1 MQLSKLRQSQLI
13 FISQA
18 EKLQSV
24 KSNVPSISDRLEHLK
39 ILKCARKGFKMWKPK
54 NCNETVKTEFTQKAY
69 KPNKSN
75 FRLPLVVKHTIN
87 KEGLKIA
94 A

>member
-1 MQLSKLRQSQLI
+1 MSKLRESQLD
-13 FISQA
+13 FIRQS

-24 KSNVPSISDRLEHLK
+24 KSNVPSVNDRLEHLT
-39 ILKCARKGFKMWKPK
+39 ILKCSRKGFKLWKPK
-54 NCNETVKTEFTQKAY
+54 NCNEAVKTDFTQKAY
-69 KPNKSN
+69 KPNKST
-75 FRLPLVVKHTIN
+75 FQLPLVVRYTTN

>member
-1 MQLSKLRQSQLI
+1 MSKLRESQLA
-13 FISQA
+13 FISQS

-24 KSNVPSISDRLEHLK
+24 KSNVPSISDRLEHLT
-39 ILKCARKGFKMWKPK
+39 ILKCARKGFKMWNSK
-54 NCNETVKTEFTQKAY
+54 NCNEAVKTDFTQKAY
-69 KPNKSN
+69 KPNKPN
-75 FRLPLVVKHTIN
+75 FRLPLVVYLTTN

>member
-1 MQLSKLRQSQLI
+1 MSKLRESQLD
-13 FISQA
+13 FIRQS

-24 KSNVPSISDRLEHLK
+24 KSNVPSVNDRLEHLT
-39 ILKCARKGFKMWKPK
+39 ILKCSRKGFKMWNSK
-54 NCNETVKTEFTQKAY
+54 NCNEAVKTDFTQKAY
-69 KPNKSN
+69 KPNQPN
-75 FRLPLVVKHTIN
+75 FRLPLVVRYTTN

>member
-1 MQLSKLRQSQLI
+1 MSKLRESQLD
-13 FISQA
+13 FISQS
-18 EKLQSV
+18 EKLQSA
-24 KSNVPSISDRLEHLK
+24 KSNVPAIGDRLEHLT
-39 ILKCARKGFKMWKPK
+39 ILKCARKGFKMCKPK

-75 FRLPLVVKHTIN
+75 FRLPLVVRYTTN

>member
-1 MQLSKLRQSQLI
+1 MSKLRKSQLD
-13 FISQA
+13 FIRQS

-24 KSNVPSISDRLEHLK
+24 KSNAPSISDRLEHLT
-39 ILKCARKGFKMWKPK
+39 ILKCSRKGFKMWKPK
-54 NCNETVKTEFTQKAY
+54 NCNEVQKTDLQKKAY
-69 KPNKSN
+69 KPNTPN
-75 FRLPLVVKHTIN
+75 FRLPLVVRYTTN